1 MSTRNWPIK
10 RKLTAILLLISGLV
24 LLLTSA
30 AFVTYDLVTFRR
42 TLRIHLATRSRILA
56 ANATAALA
64 FANEADATEI
74 LAALQYDPHMVAA
87 ALYRRDGR
95 VLATYPTA
103 APADLIPAAPEP
115 DGDRFEGG
123 RLVAFTPV
131 AQGANERLGTLYI
144 ASDTKAVTDAFRLSG
159 IIAVVVLAIAMLA
172 AYTLAALLQGRITA
186 PILALVDT
194 ASSVSIRQDYSVRA
208 PQFGEDELGK
218 LADAFNQ
225 MLSRIE
231 EQQNELQQHAK
242 ILEQRV
248 AERTRELEKRAV
260 ELQAANSELDAFS
273 YSVSHDL
280 RAPLR
285 SIDGFSQVLLEDYSA
300 QLDESG
306 RDSLQRVRAASQR
319 MAALIDDLLKLA
331 RVTRAEMRTE
341 HVDLSRM
348 AENIVVD
355 IQRGTPERQVEVA
368 ITPGLQARGDSRL
381 LRVALENLLRNGWKY
396 TGKQPKPRVEFTT
409 VDQNGD
415 RVFVIKDNGA
425 GFDMKYADKLFGVFQ
440 RLHSSAEFEGTGVGL
455 ATVRR
460 IINRHGGRIW
470 AEGAVDQ
477 GASFYFTL

>member
-30 AFVTYDLVTFRR
+30 ARGSSEGLGGGQRALEGSPARRPAVRGEHMLDRQLEQRAQPLGDL
-42 TLRIHLATRSRILA
+42 LARHA
-56 ANATAALA
+56 
-64 FANEADATEI
+64 
-74 LAALQYDPHMVAA
+74 PHMVAA

-103 APADLIPAAPEP
+103 APANLIPAAPEP

-144 ASDTKAVTDAFRLSG
+144 ASDTKAVADALRLSG

-225 MLSRIE
+225 MLGRIE

-242 ILEQRV
+242 IVEQRV
-248 AERTRELEKRAV
+248 AERTRELETR
-260 ELQAANSELDAFS
+260 
-273 YSVSHDL
+273 
-280 RAPLR
+280 
-285 SIDGFSQVLLEDYSA
+285 G
-300 QLDESG
+300 
-306 RDSLQRVRAASQR
+306 RAAGGEQR
-319 MAALIDDLLKLA
+319 A
-331 RVTRAEMRTE
+331 R
-341 HVDLSRM
+341 
-348 AENIVVD
+348 
-355 IQRGTPERQVEVA
+355 
-368 ITPGLQARGDSRL
+368 RL
-381 LRVALENLLRNGWKY
+381 LLLR
-396 TGKQPKPRVEFTT
+396 
-409 VDQNGD
+409 
-415 RVFVIKDNGA
+415 
-425 GFDMKYADKLFGVFQ
+425 
-440 RLHSSAEFEGTGVGL
+440 L
-455 ATVRR
+455 A
-460 IINRHGGRIW
+460 
-470 AEGAVDQ
+470 
-477 GASFYFTL
+477 